1 MGFFKR
7 MLIISV
13 LAVGLFTIVSPA
25 SVSAAKAENCG
36 TSSGGLLGFPT
47 WYKYLEPSWDAT
59 KGCTIKADIGGD
71 PSVLGKILLAVFEIM
86 LRVGGIV
93 AVIFVL
99 YGSIQYLISQGEPE
113 NLKNARTTIINA
125 LIGLIITMFATGIV
139 NLIGGR
145 IT

>member
-1 MGFFKR
+1 MSWVKKVLVT
-7 MLIISV
+7 LILTVGILSV
-13 LAVGLFTIVSPA
+13 MAPATALAATCTQKDDNF
-25 SVSAAKAENCG
+25 
-36 TSSGGLLGFPT
+36 LGFPT
-47 WYKYLEPSWDAT
+47 WYKYLQLESDCSIT
-59 KGCTIKADIGGD
+59 VDFEGD
-71 PSVLGKILLAVFEIM
+71 PAVLGKILLAVFEIM
-86 LRVGGIV
+86 LRVGGIA

-113 NLKNARTTIINA
+113 NLKNARTTIMNA